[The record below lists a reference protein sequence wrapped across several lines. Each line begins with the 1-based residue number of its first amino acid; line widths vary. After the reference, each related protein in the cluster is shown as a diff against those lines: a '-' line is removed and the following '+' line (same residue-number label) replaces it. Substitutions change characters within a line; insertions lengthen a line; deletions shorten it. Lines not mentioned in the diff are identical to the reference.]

1 MSQRYP
7 LPPNTKTLCL
17 SMAYVL
23 KAGASIELYQSQ
35 NYFSFKQIPT
45 INKIVVTKGDDWNV
59 AKFDVIPENPNSTNI
74 WFYLVGTVG
83 QNLSCFAAIDDIAVD
98 YNHCTAID
106 SLFNCKDDGTERIPL
121 NKVCDFQVDCSNG
134 RDEMNCGS
142 CHFSTSFCSYEVKQ
156 SNSSSFKWNIIKASN
171 GYIYAKQDS
180 QFDQKSIA
188 ELVTPVINYASSSC
202 RLSFQYHFGNYF

>member
-1 MSQRYP
+1 MSQRYS
-7 LPPNTKTLCL
+7 LPPNTKALCL

-23 KAGASIELYQSQ
+23 KPEASIELYQSQ
-35 NYFSFKQIPT
+35 NYLSFKQIPT

-98 YNHCTAID
+98 YNHCTAVD
-106 SLFNCKDDGTERIPL
+106 SLFNCKDDGSERIPL

-134 RDEMNCGS
+134 RDEANCGS
-142 CHFSTSFCSYEVKQ
+142 CQFSTSTCGYQIMQ
-156 SNSSSFKWNIIKASN
+156 SNTSSFKWHTTKASN

-202 RLSFQYHFGNYF
+202 RLSFQYHFGSYF